1 MFLDALERTQKATAQ
16 VDVMR
21 GYRVLVLD
29 LDPQASLTTFF
40 GFRPELEFADGGTIY
55 DALRYEDQVPLSNVI
70 QKTYFHKST
79 GLLVTVV
86 PGMLD
91 IASMSQ
97 FLKLASETVKAVEEA
112 IGRRV
117 TWDFV
122 KFLITR
128 YEPSDGPQTQMAGY
142 LRSILAGQVMTSKY
156 PNGMGAS
163 LMARNIFNQPPKDET
178 ESAAPSA
185 TPAKAVKLPG
195 SVGGLRDSLR
205 EITANSIRDIEPDQ
219 IDMDGL
225 RDRLVLEDSSI
236 DELAESIRKHGQ
248 QVPIMV
254 RPSAQPDR
262 YRIIY
267 GTVKAIVRTLDDD
280 ASLIAQGQEN
290 NLRLD
295 PSFIEKSLF
304 IKEMQESGYKPGVI
318 QDALGLTRQGVSN
331 HRVVIEQLPD
341 GLVQLIGPAHGIGR
355 RQWGDL
361 AALSVKVDLVDIAKE
376 ALAALPD
383 DTPSSEK
390 FQAVYSAC
398 SSGSKSTRKLRF
410 CNSSYSG
417 GMREALGPNPGHTE
431 QHEQRRK
438 AKTRKKRA
446 PQSFPWRALI
456 I

>member
-1 MFLDALERTQKATAQ
+1 
-16 VDVMR
+16 
-21 GYRVLVLD
+21 
-29 LDPQASLTTFF
+29 
-40 GFRPELEFADGGTIY
+40 
-55 DALRYEDQVPLSNVI
+55 
-70 QKTYFHKST
+70 
-79 GLLVTVV
+79 
-86 PGMLD
+86 
-91 IASMSQ
+91 
-97 FLKLASETVKAVEEA
+97 
-112 IGRRV
+112 
-117 TWDFV
+117 
-122 KFLITR
+122 
-128 YEPSDGPQTQMAGY
+128 
-142 LRSILAGQVMTSKY
+142 
-156 PNGMGAS
+156 MGAS

-178 ESAAPSA
+178 ERAAPS
-185 TPAKAVKLPG
+185 PAPPKAAKLPG

-205 EITANSIRDIEPDQ
+205 EITANSIRDIDPDQ

-262 YRIIY
+262 YRIVYGRRRLAAIRKTG

-304 IKEMQESGYKPGVI
+304 IKEMQEVGYKPGVI

-361 AALSVKVDLVDIAKE
+361 AALSAKVDLMDIAKE
-376 ALAALPD
+376 TLAALPD
-383 DTPSSEK
+383 DTPSSDK
-390 FQAVYSAC
+390 FQAVYSA
-398 SSGSKSTRKLRF
+398 SS
-410 CNSSYSG
+410 
-417 GMREALGPNPGHTE
+417 
-431 QHEQRRK
+431 
-438 AKTRKKRA
+438 RKKARGDKKPTTRDLTTIIKDKDGNSLA
-446 PQSFPWRALI
+446 TLTVADKAIAIKVTKKDNPEFSQWLEERVEATLLQLFDQWRNERGTGS
-456 I
+456 